1 MIKAAIFDW
10 DGTLADTKKPVVKS
24 FQHVLKENGCVTSN
38 KTIERWVGIGTK
50 KTFEKILEECNIKY
64 NEKII
69 EKLSAEKINFQLRL
83 TNSVT
88 LFKGVV
94 ELLEELK
101 GKINIALATMSN
113 RIVVEK
119 ILSEKSIRNYFNVI
133 LSADDVNHPKPN
145 PEVFLASAKKL
156 GIKPKECVV
165 IEDSIFGVKAAKKA
179 GMKCIAIPS
188 GSYNEKELQK
198 EHPDIIVESIA
209 KKGKILSFIFSQKK

>member
-1 MIKAAIFDW
+1 MTKAVIFDW
-10 DGTLADTKKPVVKS
+10 DGTLANTKKPVVKS
-24 FQHVLKENGCVTSN
+24 FQYVLKKNGCFTSN

-64 NEKII
+64 NEK
-69 EKLSAEKINFQLRL
+69 ELNKLTKEKINFQLKL

-88 LFKGVV
+88 LFKGAV

-119 ILSEKSIRNYFNVI
+119 ILVEKSIRKYFNVI
-133 LSADDVNHPKPN
+133 FSADEVIHPKPN
-145 PEVFLASAKKL
+145 PEVFLLSAKKM
-156 GIKPKECVV
+156 GTKPKDCVV
-165 IEDSIFGVKAAKKA
+165 IEDSIFGIKAAKKA

-188 GSYNEKELQK
+188 GAYNKKELQK
-198 EHPDIIVESIA
+198 EQPDIIIESIA
-209 KKGKILSFIFSQKK
+209 EKEKILNYLF